1 MPRSGFEIFIRIFS
15 EYLLGRN
22 FAGIYGE
29 WPGEEEVV
37 AVNCEPRIWGR
48 RAFPARKGRNQE
60 EWWDDFRWPQE

>member
-1 MPRSGFEIFIRIFS
+1 VDSKFLFEYFLNIFWDEISLEFTVSGQ
-15 EYLLGRN
+15 
-22 FAGIYGE
+22 A
-29 WPGEEEVV
+29 EEEVV